1 MTGCNTTG
9 AGACQA
15 PRDNCGGG
23 RRREPQVRTTSATNQ
38 TQTLDLV
45 EYKNYTLTAGH
56 ASLILILSNCTKVGR
71 RGTVVVRNV
80 REATDDDA
88 APVVEVRIAND
99 RVLLAGAGP
108 PTMPIAI
115 QFKEYLVLEYY
126 VIEASLPLIQVFP
139 CALAPPVIT
148 GYTSPVSYSID
159 QVIEENGPPTATG
172 AITEYKAD
180 NLPAGL
186 VIDPSTGTIT
196 GTPTAVAEAAT
207 VTVTA
212 VHPHGDATAT
222 ITVTIQDK
230 PITILSAPGAASW
243 TIGAAAPTT
252 LGPPSMSGG
261 TPTSWEIFPDTLPD
275 GLTFTDGVISGTA
288 TTDATHGAL
297 NFMVKAVNGTG
308 TATWQVIVTV
318 HDAAPSF
325 GTDTYSADLAAL
337 VCGMSVSYC
346 APENVGGAISHFS
359 ITPPLPAGLTLN
371 TRNGT
376 ITGRPTAYTA
386 VQGYAVTAHNEYSHY
401 SATTVVQVG
410 VTRFRYRDLKAT
422 FDYGKDMTAIR
433 PVLADGSSFAKVTG
447 PAFVDVDPTTG
458 TLTGTASSFDIQP
471 QMTVSA
477 IANGVAVT
485 STPIDLQVRRILY
498 ESTADGPNGEAQW
511 VPPATFVAAFPA
523 AVYDSEGLRGNYVVL
538 ADGTVQ
544 LPAGST
550 ALRHITVRVQLPS
563 ESQTAVLSAVS
574 DGEME
579 VAAPITAI
587 AGSYVTQGTA
597 VAKVMRNVFGETRL
611 PVTMVAGTF
620 ESAADTAPTTTDI
633 IVTRTFIG
641 VVPFA

>member
-9 AGACQA
+9 AGGCQA
-15 PRDNCGGG
+15 PRDTSGG
-23 RRREPQVRTTSATNQ
+23 RRREPAERTTSATNQ

-45 EYKNYTLTAGH
+45 EYKNYTLNAGH
-56 ASLILILSNCTKVGR
+56 ASLVIILGNCTKVGR

-80 REATDDDA
+80 REATVDDA

-115 QFKEYLVLEYY
+115 PFKEYLVLEYY
-126 VIEASLPLIQVFP
+126 VIEAALPLIQVFP
-139 CALAPPVIT
+139 CALAPPVII
-148 GYTSPVSYSID
+148 GYTSPVTYPVD
-159 QVIEENGPPTATG
+159 QAIAENGPPTATG
-172 AITEYKAD
+172 AITEYRAD

-222 ITVTIQDK
+222 IAVTIQDK

-261 TPTSWEIFPDTLPD
+261 TPTSWEIFPDALPD
-275 GLTFTDGVISGTA
+275 GLTFADGVISGIA
-288 TTDATHGAL
+288 TTDATPGAL
-297 NFMVKAVNGTG
+297 NFMVKAINGAG

-325 GTDTYSADLAAL
+325 GTNTYSADLGAL
-337 VCGMSVSYC
+337 VHGLSVSHC
-346 APENVGGAISHFS
+346 APENVGGAISRFS
-359 ITPPLPAGLTLN
+359 VTPPLPTGLSLN
-371 TRNGT
+371 VRNGT
-376 ITGRPTAYTA
+376 IAGRPTAFA
-386 VQGYAVTAHNEYSHY
+386 AAQGYAVTAHNDTSNY

-410 VTRFRYRDLKAT
+410 VTRFRYRDLQAT
-422 FDYGKDMTAIR
+422 LDYGTDMTAIR
-433 PVLADGSSFAKVTG
+433 PVLADGSGFAKAAG
-447 PAFVDVDPTTG
+447 PTFVDVDPATG
-458 TLTGTASSFDIQP
+458 TLTGTATAFDVQP
-471 QMTVSA
+471 RVVVSA
-477 IANGVAVT
+477 VANAVAVT
-485 STPIDLQVRRILY
+485 SMPVDLQVRRILY
-498 ESTADGPNGEAQW
+498 EPTAAGPQGETQW
-511 VPPATFVAAFPA
+511 VPPAAFVAAFPA
-523 AVYDSEGLRGNYVVL
+523 AVYEAEGLRGDYVVL

-550 ALRHITVRVQLPS
+550 ALRNITVRVRLPA
-563 ESQTAVLSAVS
+563 ESQTAVLSAVNGS
-574 DGEME
+574 EME
-579 VAAPITAI
+579 LAAPITAL
-587 AGSYVTQGTA
+587 AGSYVTQDTA

-611 PVTMVAGTF
+611 PVTAVTGTF
-620 ESAADTAPTTTDI
+620 QSAADAAPTTTDI
-633 IVTRTFIG
+633 TVTRAFIG
-641 VVPFA
+641 VVPYA